1 MVSPALDAAL
11 LVSPPVLALSAT
23 ATASGVRYLMADGN
37 RQASARLAWRIRRA
51 WKRTAVMVGLV
62 QTTESAKL
70 GEQIPLNEELRA
82 WTRKPRHL
90 TPKLRVY
97 TDDYGVTIR
106 VKTLGRLGL
115 KEWRNASSYLADA
128 WRVPRVQVSPGKP
141 GWLVVRAMLRDP
153 LTEVYTL
160 PARPIPVASENPV
173 PADVVDLRTWRLGR
187 GEDGSTVSVRSHSVP
202 GVVVSGQPG
211 YGKSSLLLGR
221 VADLAFSPCVQ
232 FVVLDGKGGGDWD
245 DFAPRCWRFCKA
257 NREMANKILGEVW
270 DLMNRRHDLIRALLG
285 VKDLWRI
292 GPSVEWPMIQVII
305 DEAHTFFH
313 FYKGDKPGE
322 ALAAQAVKAVED
334 LIRMGRDV
342 GIQVIL
348 ATQKPTGD
356 AIPTSLRDN
365 CPIAISFAQRTSE
378 AAVAALGSDI
388 NDYPHAHPR
397 RLQDPAYV
405 GVATLVAQGRP
416 GFTLV
421 RTPLGPD
428 EDQMAQ
434 IAAATAHLV
443 TDPTTALDVDL
454 AA

>member
-1 MVSPALDAAL
+1 MVSPGLDAAL
-11 LVSPPVLALSAT
+11 LVGTPVLTMAVT
-23 ATASGVRYLMADGN
+23 GTASGVRYVMADGN
-37 RQASARLAWRIRRA
+37 KQASLRLAWRVRRT

-62 QTTESAKL
+62 QTNESAKL

-82 WTRKPRHL
+82 WTSKPRHL
-90 TPKLRVY
+90 TPKLRVF

-106 VKTLGRLGL
+106 VKTLGRLGV
-115 KEWRNASSYLADA
+115 KEWQNAAPYLANA
-128 WRVPRVQVSPGKP
+128 WRVPFVRVSQGKP

-160 PARPIPVASENPV
+160 PARPLPVSEAPV
-173 PADVVDLRTWRLGR
+173 PADVVDLRTWKLGR
-187 GEDGSTVSVRSHSVP
+187 GEDGSTVAVRSHSVP

-221 VADLAFSPCVQ
+221 AADLALSPCVQ

-245 DFAPRCWRFCKA
+245 DFAPRCWRFCKTD
-257 NREMANKILGEVW
+257 RKMAQKILDEIWG
-270 DLMNRRHDLIRALLG
+270 LMNRRHDLIRAVLG
-285 VKDLWRI
+285 VKDLWRV
-292 GPSVEWPMIQVII
+292 GPSIEWPMIQLII

-313 FYKGDKPGE
+313 FHKGDKEGE
-322 ALAAQAVKAVED
+322 ALAARAVKAVED

-342 GIQVIL
+342 GIQVIV

-356 AIPTSLRDN
+356 AIPTSIRDN

-388 NDYPHAHPR
+388 NDYPDAHPR

-443 TDPTTALDVDL
+443 NDPMIPLNIDL